1 MLIELR
7 VIGDDAETIAK
18 DIALLAKEFGAVA
31 GDITFTRDGLTIT
44 VSALAERRHL

>member
-1 MLIELR
+1 MTIELR
-7 VIGDDAETIAK
+7 VIGEDEAAIAA

-44 VSALAERRHL
+44 GSALAER